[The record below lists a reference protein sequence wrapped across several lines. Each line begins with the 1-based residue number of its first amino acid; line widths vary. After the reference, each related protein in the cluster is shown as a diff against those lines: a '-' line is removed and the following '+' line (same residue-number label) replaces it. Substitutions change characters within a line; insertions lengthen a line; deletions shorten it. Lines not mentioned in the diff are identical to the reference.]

1 MRNRVHAI
9 QLAHNARTQRS
20 LSAHIITSEE
30 INAHVFKPLQCM
42 CFDPNIETHTET
54 IDDEC
59 GTETSYKNGIAES
72 FVGAGFPVSIQFKRM
87 LRLSL

>member
-1 MRNRVHAI
+1 
-9 QLAHNARTQRS
+9 
-20 LSAHIITSEE
+20 
-30 INAHVFKPLQCM
+30 M

-72 FVGAGFPVSIQFKRM
+72 FAGAGFPVSIQFKRM